1 MQVKLRAEP
10 AEDLPSFFHP
20 QLGLSRN
27 EYTWRIWTKNNKER
41 ASQMQ
46 NVSQKVTDDVF

>member
-10 AEDLPSFFHP
+10 TADLLSFFHP
-20 QLGLSRN
+20 QLRLSRN
-27 EYTWRIWTKNNKER
+27 EYTWRIWKKNTKER

-46 NVSQKVTDDVF
+46 NVSQKVTDDIF